1 MTWFEQLEIHL
12 RDLYLNNLSYAVDA
26 FKPIFRTFFS
36 EEHQT
41 FRLKMFHNLD
51 QLRLQLERENL
62 HEFNAK
68 TCLEVLQTQFKEFF
82 TSKGVNSSDHL
93 NQCWHQDFK
102 EYTLYEPDTYICS
115 LLENLDT
122 LEAVIRRAVITYVDD
137 SLIVSKS
144 SWIESKN
151 NNALSKS
158 VNETQLKQHE
168 SLVTKSTTLEANL
181 NTDVKALDVGSVI
194 TESSGLKSDKHD
206 TSRSLGNYI
215 THVVDADIRPV
226 NDQVPFAEI
235 TLGVLVPF
243 RTPST
248 LFARLVRNVSLMQI
262 MMMYNKDSERGQS
275 FSLNNSPA
283 VHEKPHTPRSCLR
296 WKLTGRIFKIAG
308 LRWIPT
314 RKMFTDNTTKID
326 SEPPNGSNDDITNP
340 YGCDQT
346 LNVNVDNTSGPAPQ
360 RKEKCT
366 IQCALSSK
374 EEKSSCSS
382 EGSGIISE
390 VLDEPKDNSEKQA
403 GNVQTSL
410 TLSSAKLEIQSM
422 MDVPIHQEGPAVQR
436 TPLIDTVILMVT
448 DKIASTPTPP
458 TTQAQ
463 VQMCS
468 TSCWKDSSRK
478 SRKLYTRVIKILIAI
493 AVYYDYEIWQMDFKT
508 AFLNGHLTQEVYMV
522 QLEGFINP
530 KFPNRVC
537 KLQRSIYGLKQLSR
551 QWNKRLDEKIK
562 KFGFTQNRDEPCVYV
577 KASGSMVT
585 FLTLHIDDILI
596 TGNHF
601 PMLQDAKSYLGK
613 CFAIK
618 DLEEAAY
625 ILGIKIYKDRSRWL
639 YGLCQSAY
647 IKKNIEIFNME
658 NSKSG
663 NIPMQ
668 EKPISSKAQGAST
681 PAEELR
687 VTCYIDVGYQT
698 YADDSKS

>member
-12 RDLYLNNLSYAVDA
+12 RDLYLNNSSYAVDA
-26 FKPIFRTFFS
+26 FKPTFRTFFG

-62 HEFNAK
+62 YEFNTK

-93 NQCWHQDFK
+93 NHCWQQDFK
-102 EYTLYEPDTYICS
+102 EYTLYEPDTYRCS

-122 LEAVIRRAVITYVDD
+122 LEAVIRRAVITYGILRIKENEV
-137 SLIVSKS
+137 
-144 SWIESKN
+144 
-151 NNALSKS
+151 NALK
-158 VNETQLKQHE
+158 HE

-181 NTDVKALDVGSVI
+181 NTDIKALDVGSVI

-226 NDQVPFAEI
+226 NDHVPFAEI
-235 TLGVLVPF
+235 A
-243 RTPST
+243 S
-248 LFARLVRNVSLMQI
+248 
-262 MMMYNKDSERGQS
+262 
-275 FSLNNSPA
+275 
-283 VHEKPHTPRSCLR
+283 
-296 WKLTGRIFKIAG
+296 

-314 RKMFTDNTTKID
+314 GKMFTDNTTKVD

-346 LNVNVDNTSGPAPQ
+346 LNVSVCTLNLSEDNTSGPAPQ

-374 EEKSSCSS
+374 EDKSS
-382 EGSGIISE
+382 
-390 VLDEPKDNSEKQA
+390 VTEKQA

-422 MDVPIHQEGPAVQR
+422 VDVPIHQEGPAVQR
-436 TPLIDTVILMVT
+436 TPPPDTVILMVT

-478 SRKLYTRVIKILIAI
+478 SRKLCEWTTSEWYLYIHNEDGNPARANIKQALDTRVIKILIAI
-493 AVYYDYEIWQMDFKT
+493 AMHYDYEIWQMDFKT

-522 QLEGFINP
+522 QLDGFINP
-530 KFPNRVC
+530 KFLNRVC

-562 KFGFTQNRDEPCVYV
+562 KFGFTQNRDEPC
-577 KASGSMVT
+577 
-585 FLTLHIDDILI
+585 
-596 TGNHF
+596 
-601 PMLQDAKSYLGK
+601 
-613 CFAIK
+613 
-618 DLEEAAY
+618 
-625 ILGIKIYKDRSRWL
+625 
-639 YGLCQSAY
+639 
-647 IKKNIEIFNME
+647 
-658 NSKSG
+658 
-663 NIPMQ
+663 
-668 EKPISSKAQGAST
+668 
-681 PAEELR
+681 ELR

-698 YADDSKS
+698 YANDSKS